1 MMRYRYTAILAVF
14 LILIA
19 MTVAGCTTTT
29 TTPAATAGASKAP
42 TATAKATDTTGG
54 SGMLSSIYQMGK
66 FNWYEYMMKSSFGDF
81 NVKSEYST
89 ASYGGVPNAR
99 YLKYTMV
106 MGKGTAQEITTVND
120 LYYDGTKFLGGHTK
134 MTSGGQ
140 VMSDQDI
147 AAGDSTYGNLDTASQ
162 TASGGSNVAIVNAG
176 AETVTVPAG
185 TYACTKYTASDSSYR
200 GTYWV
205 AANVPVPVKM
215 SMTDSK
221 GEVTGSMELVG
232 WG

>member
-1 MMRYRYTAILAVF
+1 MRYRYTAILAVF

-140 VMSDQDI
+140 TMADTDI

-162 TASGGSNVAIVNAG
+162 TTSGGSNVAIVPAG
-176 AETVTVPAG
+176 TETVTVPAG